1 MTQSL
6 DSYRMPQEYNSQPT
20 PEVQPEIAANSVEF
34 SPHELTLLIG
44 HALDRVRKEVRKED
58 YDLTA

>member
-1 MTQSL
+1 MTQSR
-6 DSYRMPQEYNSQPT
+6 DSYRMPQEYNLQPT

-44 HALDRVRKEVRKED
+44 HALDRVRKEVRKDED
-58 YDLTA
+58 DLAA